1 MKAHSQSEWMSAA
14 KAPLSVLLTA
24 ALIFLAFSFVK
35 VSFDITLWSE
45 DARFFCVGF
54 MACFG
59 VMAFCCSKSIQA

>member
-1 MKAHSQSEWMSAA
+1 M
-14 KAPLSVLLTA
+14 KAPLSALLTA

-45 DARFFCVGF
+45 DARFLCVWF

-59 VMAFCCSKSIQA
+59 AMAFCATKSVEA